1 MNKRIYWIVWAF
13 ALIGITYFAGVWS
26 LWSTFAAPEGS
37 AFVAIIIALIIYI
50 VLNAGIIQLL
60 IAIIRQKWR
69 FFWMGLSFV
78 IIQFICLMI
87 LGGEFGG
94 DMPILLAALA
104 GSIVLTLI
112 QLRNDRT
119 NP

>member
-1 MNKRIYWIVWAF
+1 M
-13 ALIGITYFAGVWS
+13 
-26 LWSTFAAPEGS
+26 WSTFAAPEGS
-37 AFVAIIIALIIYI
+37 AFVAMNIAMIIYI

-60 IAIIRQKWR
+60 IAITRQKWR

-87 LGGEFGG
+87 LGG

-104 GSIVLTLI
+104 GSILLTII
-112 QLRNDRT
+112 QLRNNRT
-119 NP
+119 NS

>member
-1 MNKRIYWIVWAF
+1 MNKRIYWIVWTF
-13 ALIGITYFAGVWS
+13 ALIGITYFAGLWS

-37 AFVAIIIALIIYI
+37 TFVTMIIYI

-60 IAIIRQKWR
+60 IAMIWQKWR

-78 IIQFICLMI
+78 IIQFICLI
-87 LGGEFGG
+87 LGG

-104 GSIVLTLI
+104 GSVVLTII